1 MSKNYLFNNNL
12 VGSTDYLEAVTNKSS
27 QKDEKKIKEDWNQE
41 ASKFDNFDWNGN
53 QLKVLTGVHTFY
65 NELKNYFS
73 ASGEFLPPSLKTNN
87 LAAAWVKKFGRNKGN
102 AELLFSSRELRIA
115 PKEGY
120 TNPTLVLSVFYYLLN
135 CDASNADKLEK
146 VKMHKGTPF
155 AVPYL
160 EANTSKYRIVVAFS
174 GKPYRYIEIRRK
186 GK

>member
-12 VGSTDYLEAVTNKSS
+12 VGITDYLEAVTNKR
-27 QKDEKKIKEDWNQE
+27 QEDEKKIKEDWNQE
-41 ASKFDNFDWNGN
+41 ASKFDSIDWSGN

-65 NELKNYFS
+65 NELKSYFS
-73 ASGEFLPPSLKTNN
+73 ASGKFIPPSLKTNS
-87 LAAAWVKKFGRNKGN
+87 LAAAWVKKFGRDKGN
-102 AELLFSSRELRIA
+102 AEVLFSSRELRIT

-120 TNPTLVLSVFYYLLN
+120 TNFTLVLSVFYYLLN
-135 CDASNADKLEK
+135 CEACNVDKLEK
-146 VKMHKGTPF
+146 VKMHKETVF

-186 GK
+186 GE